1 MPVLRAL
8 LQASGALLAG
18 AGGGLCYGY
27 FSCNSWM
34 FDNVFMPA
42 TRCTCVDPERA
53 HVLAVKLAARGLVPR
68 DKSRDPD
75 ILVSILLWGVG
86 VGGGRNTS
94 IESDLHKMVEDVVLD

>member
-8 LQASGALLAG
+8 LQAGGVLLAG

-42 TRCTCVDPERA
+42 TRCVDPERA

-75 ILVSILLWGVG
+75 ILVSIFITFGG
-86 VGGGRNTS
+86 GGGGRA
-94 IESDLHKMVEDVVLD
+94 